1 MACSAGLGPVTAD
14 QQPAALLKTIV
25 DALDRN
31 QIPYMVVGS
40 FASTFHGEPRTT
52 QDLDLVI
59 DPTIDSLQRLVSELD
74 PSEFYVDADTARDA
88 LDRRTM
94 FNIVEMA
101 TAWKVDLVIRR
112 ARPFSIEELA
122 RRQRVTML
130 GVEVAAA
137 TAEDTIIAKL
147 EWAKAGNSDRQLDDV
162 AGILRVRGADIDQAY
177 IAAWVSALQLESQ
190 WERARAR

>member
-1 MACSAGLGPVTAD
+1 MACSAGLGPVTTD

-31 QIPYMVVGS
+31 HIPYMVVGS

-94 FNIVEMA
+94 FNVIEMA

-112 ARPFSIEELA
+112 ARSFSIEELA

-130 GVEVAAA
+130 GVEVATA

-162 AGILRVRGADIDQAY
+162 AGILRVRGSDIDRPY
-177 IAAWVSALQLESQ
+177 IDGWVSALQLESQ

>member
-1 MACSAGLGPVTAD
+1 MTTD
-14 QQPAALLKTIV
+14 QQPAALLKCIV

-31 QIPYMVVGS
+31 RIPYMVVGS

-59 DPTIDSLQRLVSELD
+59 DPTLDSLQRLVSDLD

-88 LDRRTM
+88 LNRRTM
-94 FNIVEMA
+94 FNVIEMA

-130 GVEVAAA
+130 GVQVAAA

-162 AGILRVRGADIDQAY
+162 AGILRVRGSDIDQAY
-177 IAAWVSALQLESQ
+177 IERWVSDLQLESQ

>member
-1 MACSAGLGPVTAD
+1 MACSAGAGPVTTD
-14 QQPAALLKTIV
+14 QPAALLKTIV

-31 QIPYMVVGS
+31 RIPYMVVGS

-52 QDLDLVI
+52 QHLDLVI

-94 FNIVEMA
+94 FNVIEMA

-137 TAEDTIIAKL
+137 TAEDTIITKL

-162 AGILRVRGADIDQAY
+162 AGILRVREADIDQAY
-177 IAAWVSALQLESQ
+177 IEGWVSALQLESQ
-190 WERARAR
+190 WQRARAR